1 MKQMIRAT
9 RAALIGPETFEL
21 EEKSLTAGPDEG
33 IIEIAAC
40 GICSSE
46 IPRYDGS
53 NIASP
58 AGPGSYPIY
67 MGHEPSGTVVEIGSS
82 VVNIHEGDRVSGPIG
97 PNSGG
102 YATHAL
108 VKGSSMH
115 RVPDNIPLEH
125 ALAEPLF
132 CVANIARAAKP
143 SFGDHVAV
151 VGCGVMGLLAIA
163 ALKNNGLGSL
173 IAVDRFQQRRSL
185 ALEIGATHS
194 FSSDAAVPEVMD
206 LTQGGCDIVIEITG
220 SPSGLQLS
228 ADLLKMGQ
236 GSLVMAG
243 YHHSADTY
251 NLRNFAYKGLVAHQA
266 HPHYSPDQNADYK
279 RALSALGKGI
289 FPMDKLITHK
299 YGLDEVGAG
308 FNALRSHQADF
319 IKGIVVPNA

>member
-1 MKQMIRAT
+1 MVIAT
-9 RAALIGPETFEL
+9 RAALISPETFEL
-21 EEKSLTAGPDEG
+21 EEHSLIAGSDEV
-33 IIEIAAC
+33 IIKIAAC

-46 IPRYDGS
+46 IPRYDGT

-58 AGPGSYPIY
+58 SGPGSYPIY
-67 MGHEPSGTVVEIGSS
+67 MGHEPSGTVVETGSS
-82 VVNIHEGDRVSGPIG
+82 VVTLQEGDRVSGAIG

-108 VKGSSMH
+108 AKADSLYK
-115 RVPDNIPLEH
+115 VPDNIPLEH

-132 CVANIARAAKP
+132 CVTNIARAASP

-151 VGCGVMGLLAIA
+151 VGCGAMGLLAIA
-163 ALKNNGLGSL
+163 ALNNNGLGSL

-185 ALEIGATHS
+185 AMEIGATHS
-194 FSSDAAVPEVMD
+194 FSSDEAVSEVMD
-206 LTQGGCDIVIEITG
+206 LTQGGCDVVIEITG
-220 SPSGLQLS
+220 GPSGLELS
-228 ADLLKMGQ
+228 ADLLKIGQ
-236 GSLVMAG
+236 GSLIMAG
-243 YHHSADTY
+243 YHHSANMY

-279 RALSALGKGI
+279 RALAALGKGV
-289 FPMDKLITHK
+289 FPIDKLITHQ

-308 FNALRSHQADF
+308 FNALRSNQADF